1 MKIEAG
7 QCGVCAHYGEHHSSD
22 TQLVQIRVNGEAPD
36 GYVDDCGHPDHAGL
50 HLKVSANSGCD
61 GFAPAEAA

>member
-7 QCGVCAHYGEHHSSD
+7 QCGVCTHYGDHHSTD
-22 TQLVQIRVNGEAPD
+22 TQLVQIRVHGEAPD

-50 HLKVSANSGCD
+50 HLQVSANSGCD

>member
-1 MKIEAG
+1 MTIEAG
-7 QCGVCAHYGEHHSSD
+7 RGGGCAHYGEHSSTD
-22 TQLVQIRVNGEAPD
+22 TQVGQIRGTGEAPD

-61 GFAPAEAA
+61 GFAPAVAA